1 MGMRFES
8 LGKFRGLVRIASQ
21 QVNPRIGKTRKKS
34 SMQTENSVPVH
45 LTYELI
51 LLHIEPDNADRGN
64 GITFGQFINR
74 IYSGSG
80 NHKIFLD
87 LCKHTQSLVKGEI
100 RFSEG
105 TKKHLKVWVQYGGQA
120 EGVTIPDRYTLV
132 LDPSKLDDKNI
143 FLFDKKTIVLS
154 LPYSIV

>member
-1 MGMRFES
+1 
-8 LGKFRGLVRIASQ
+8 
-21 QVNPRIGKTRKKS
+21 
-34 SMQTENSVPVH
+34 MQAENSVPVH
-45 LTYELI
+45 LTYKRI
-51 LLHIEPDNADRGN
+51 LLHIVSDNTDRGN
-64 GITFGQFINR
+64 GITFGQFIDR
-74 IYSGSG
+74 ISSGSS
-80 NHKIFLD
+80 NRKIFLD
-87 LCKHTQSLVKGEI
+87 LCKYEQALVKGEI

-143 FLFDKKTIVLS
+143 FVFDKEKIVLS